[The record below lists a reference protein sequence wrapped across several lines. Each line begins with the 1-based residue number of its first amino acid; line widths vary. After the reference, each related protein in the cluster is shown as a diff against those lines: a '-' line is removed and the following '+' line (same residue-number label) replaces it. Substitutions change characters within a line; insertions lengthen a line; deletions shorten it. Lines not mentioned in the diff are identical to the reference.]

1 MLDFLQIVASFVVTL
16 GVLISVHEYGHF
28 WVARRCGVK
37 VLRFSIGFGK
47 PLLRW
52 KDKHNTEFVIA
63 GIPFGGY
70 VKMLGEPGSEISEAD
85 KAVSFAHKSVY
96 QRIAIV
102 AAGPLVNL
110 AFAILLYWLI
120 FMVGVTRVAPV
131 IGDVEPGS
139 LAATAGLQAGD
150 EIVAVDGD
158 ETRSWDQVN
167 FALVSRLGDT
177 GTISVDVQPDG
188 GNLVSRF
195 EIPVSQWMVDQQ
207 KQGPLKALG
216 IEQYFPP
223 MPVVIDEILPNKAAD
238 RYGLE
243 KGDEILSANGQS
255 LDHWRDWV
263 EMIRENPGKPIA
275 IEVVRGGEQFA
286 MTIIPDVVGDGDE
299 QYGQI
304 GAATT
309 PVQMPD
315 HMIREIRYGPVEAV
329 SEALGKTYDFIVL
342 TLNAIGKM
350 MTGKISLDNLSGP
363 VTIAKVAGD
372 TASYGIEPFLN
383 FMAYLSISLGVLNL
397 LPIPVLDG
405 GHLMYYAAEMVK
417 GSPVSEKVQAV
428 GNSLGLALLVMF
440 MGLAFYNDIVG
451 L

>member
-37 VLRFSIGFGK
+37 VLRFSVGFGK
-47 PLLRW
+47 PLFSWR
-52 KDKHNTEFVIA
+52 DKHNTEFVIA

-70 VKMLGEPGSEISEAD
+70 VKMLGEPGSEVSESD
-85 KAVSFAHKSVY
+85 KAVSFIHKPVY

-102 AAGPLVNL
+102 AAGPVVNL
-110 AFAILLYWLI
+110 VFAILLYWLI
-120 FMVGVTRVAPV
+120 FSVGVTRVAPI
-131 IGDVEPGS
+131 IGEVEPDS
-139 LAATAGLQAGD
+139 LAAQVGIQAGD
-150 EIVAVDGD
+150 EIVSVDGD
-158 ETRSWDQVN
+158 ETVSWDKVN
-167 FALVSRLGDT
+167 FALVARIGDT
-177 GTISVDVQPDG
+177 GTIELGVKPANTNMVT
-188 GNLVSRF
+188 NYT
-195 EIPVSQWMVDQQ
+195 IPVSDWMAGKQ
-207 KQGPLKALG
+207 KEGPLNALG
-216 IEQYFPP
+216 VEQYFPH
-223 MPVVIDEILPNKAAD
+223 MPVVIAEVLPNKAAD
-238 RYGLE
+238 RFGLQV
-243 KGDEILSANGQS
+243 GDEILSANGEP
-255 LDHWRDWV
+255 LANWREWV
-263 EMIRENPGKPIA
+263 EIVRANPGNAIA
-275 IEVVRGGEQFA
+275 IEVARNGELLPMSITPDAVSDGGVSF
-286 MTIIPDVVGDGDE
+286 
-299 QYGQI
+299 GQI
-304 GAATT
+304 GAATE
-309 PVQMPD
+309 PVNMPE
-315 HMIREIRYGPVEAV
+315 HMIREIRYGPLEAL
-329 SEALGKTYDFIVL
+329 SEALQKTYDFISL

-350 MTGKISLDNLSGP
+350 ITGKISLDNLSGP

-405 GHLMYYAAEMVK
+405 GHLMYYAAEMIK